1 MKIFSS
7 LIGLLLMGLFLL
19 FPGVYSPAQEAR
31 PLPNDIVENIR
42 LAIKSGSAN
51 ELSRYLHDPVELNL
65 DEKRESYSRNQ
76 AEFILRDFFNKYK
89 VNDFSYV
96 HQGSS
101 KEGLQY
107 VIGKYDHDGGA
118 FQVYMLL
125 KKKENSQEMRVS
137 MVDFSEDQ

>member
-1 MKIFSS
+1 MKAFSLYLS
-7 LIGLLLMGLFLL
+7 LTLILALSLLL
-19 FPGVYSPAQEAR
+19 PRVEAPAQVSD
-31 PLPNDIVENIR
+31 NQNIIENIR
-42 LAIKSGSAN
+42 LAIQAGSSS

-76 AEFILRDFFNKYK
+76 AEFVLRDFFGKYK
-89 VNDFSYV
+89 VTEFSYV

-107 VIGKYDHDGGA
+107 VIGKYEYEGGA

-125 KKKENSQEMRVS
+125 KQKENSPEMRVS
-137 MVDFSEDQ
+137 MVDFSEDS